1 MQIIDLSGS
10 WNYRTD
16 EKDNGIQEQY
26 YNQEFVSSPFLLPG
40 STCDNHIGT
49 PAQYHEEFNPQT
61 VRAPRERYEYVGP
74 LWLQKKIAIPQSF
87 QDQTI
92 CLFLERVNMASRLW
106 IDGIQID
113 RQVISF
119 GTPHIYDL
127 TRHLTPGKHTITL
140 QLDNRNLLNLD
151 TMSSGYSTDTQ
162 GFWNGILGKIQL
174 ICEPPFHLENI
185 QVYPDDSGI
194 LVKTVQT
201 CDIYS
206 PLERGQAAI
215 ELTATGPDG
224 KSYPM
229 RSFSCEL
236 FTSRQVNYFRYDMED
251 FIPWNEFHPALY
263 TLTVKYTY
271 KDSTDEKQV
280 TFGMRTIQSQGNQLM
295 LNHTPLS
302 LRGTVNCAI
311 YPLTGYPP
319 TDYETWKKHFGIL
332 QSYGLNHVRFH
343 TWCPPENA
351 FLAADRLGMY
361 LSVEMPLW
369 LNKDVCT
376 LECGDDP
383 IHRSFFHQEAEAI
396 SRTYGNHPSFLMFAN
411 GNENMGDF
419 SLLEDITTQI
429 KALDNR
435 RLYTLTSN
443 FDHPILPCEDYLCA
457 FEAGGHK
464 IRIQDLHDEVG
475 KDTSLTYEAAVN
487 DVPVPIISFETGQY
501 CTYPDLDIMNK
512 YTGNMVPVNYYSIKK
527 HMEKCGVSNRMKDYA
542 KASGDLAVKLYK
554 EDIEAVMRTHHMGGF
569 QLLAL
574 TDYTGQDTATIG
586 ILDAFFESKG
596 FISPAEFRNFCGPV
610 VPLFKA
616 KRIFTVG
623 EILHAQL
630 DLYDY
635 GEKAIPD
642 PTYKITLSKE
652 DQVLFTAKTTDS
664 QIDIPLDFISHAMEV
679 KVTLSVEQYQ
689 NTWRIF
695 VFPKT
700 EKTQNPTVLNSLT
713 QVKELLE
720 NGGTGILTP
729 ALLKESIQGSFIPVF
744 WSPMFFP
751 TTNPCGA
758 IIHQEHPI
766 FQDFPTKHYPDYQWK
781 GLLENSRSIDFSDFP
796 ADFTPIVEMVPNYAD
811 NTPSTSLWEAKIGK
825 ARILFCGFDLSKEDP
840 ASVQLK
846 HAVHTYV
853 NSDAFQPKNTISEEL
868 LLSKLQC

>member
-1 MQIIDLSGS
+1 
-10 WNYRTD
+10 
-16 EKDNGIQEQY
+16 
-26 YNQEFVSSPFLLPG
+26 
-40 STCDNHIGT
+40 
-49 PAQYHEEFNPQT
+49 
-61 VRAPRERYEYVGP
+61 
-74 LWLQKKIAIPQSF
+74 
-87 QDQTI
+87 
-92 CLFLERVNMASRLW
+92 MASRLW

-174 ICEPPFHLENI
+174 ICEPLFHLENI

-215 ELTATGPDG
+215 ELTVTGPDG

-280 TFGMRTIQSQGNQLM
+280 TFGMRSIVSQGNQLM

-396 SRTYGNHPSFLMFAN
+396 SEPMAIIQVFLCLPMEMKIWAI
-411 GNENMGDF
+411 
-419 SLLEDITTQI
+419 SLFWKISLPRSKHWIT
-429 KALDNR
+429 A
-435 RLYTLTSN
+435 
-443 FDHPILPCEDYLCA
+443 
-457 FEAGGHK
+457 
-464 IRIQDLHDEVG
+464 
-475 KDTSLTYEAAVN
+475 
-487 DVPVPIISFETGQY
+487 
-501 CTYPDLDIMNK
+501 
-512 YTGNMVPVNYYSIKK
+512 
-527 HMEKCGVSNRMKDYA
+527 
-542 KASGDLAVKLYK
+542 
-554 EDIEAVMRTHHMGGF
+554 
-569 QLLAL
+569 
-574 TDYTGQDTATIG
+574 
-586 ILDAFFESKG
+586 G
-596 FISPAEFRNFCGPV
+596 FIPS
-610 VPLFKA
+610 L
-616 KRIFTVG
+616 
-623 EILHAQL
+623 
-630 DLYDY
+630 
-635 GEKAIPD
+635 
-642 PTYKITLSKE
+642 PTLITRY
-652 DQVLFTAKTTDS
+652 FPAKT
-664 QIDIPLDFISHAMEV
+664 IFAPLKQAATRSVSRISTM
-679 KVTLSVEQYQ
+679 K
-689 NTWRIF
+689 
-695 VFPKT
+695 
-700 EKTQNPTVLNSLT
+700 
-713 QVKELLE
+713 
-720 NGGTGILTP
+720 
-729 ALLKESIQGSFIPVF
+729 
-744 WSPMFFP
+744 
-751 TTNPCGA
+751 
-758 IIHQEHPI
+758 
-766 FQDFPTKHYPDYQWK
+766 
-781 GLLENSRSIDFSDFP
+781 
-796 ADFTPIVEMVPNYAD
+796 
-811 NTPSTSLWEAKIGK
+811 
-825 ARILFCGFDLSKEDP
+825 
-840 ASVQLK
+840 
-846 HAVHTYV
+846 
-853 NSDAFQPKNTISEEL
+853 
-868 LLSKLQC
+868 